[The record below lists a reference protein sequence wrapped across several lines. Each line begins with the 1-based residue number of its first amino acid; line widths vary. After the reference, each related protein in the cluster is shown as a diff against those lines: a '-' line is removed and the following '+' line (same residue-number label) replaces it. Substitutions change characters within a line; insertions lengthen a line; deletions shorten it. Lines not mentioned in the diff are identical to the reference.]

1 MLTSPPLLPAVG
13 WPLYTRLK
21 IVLALLPTPGG
32 WQPVSPE
39 VLGLQS
45 QPFLCNGDVDNNTS
59 TLDLSLLSLTKNII
73 TFLYSWP
80 AEMFQ
85 CEEEGSQGRIY
96 LETNGKQH
104 ETRTGWGW
112 LHNLWLIIT
121 GKYAQTHTPRRIE
134 KQAGSSISPLER
146 RNYLKL
152 NRNKTEGQGSYLLL
166 WLLISVSK

>member
-59 TLDLSLLSLTKNII
+59 SLDLSLLSLTKNII

-80 AEMFQ
+80 ADMFQ

-104 ETRTGWGW
+104 ETRTG
-112 LHNLWLIIT
+112 
-121 GKYAQTHTPRRIE
+121 
-134 KQAGSSISPLER
+134 
-146 RNYLKL
+146 
-152 NRNKTEGQGSYLLL
+152 
-166 WLLISVSK
+166 